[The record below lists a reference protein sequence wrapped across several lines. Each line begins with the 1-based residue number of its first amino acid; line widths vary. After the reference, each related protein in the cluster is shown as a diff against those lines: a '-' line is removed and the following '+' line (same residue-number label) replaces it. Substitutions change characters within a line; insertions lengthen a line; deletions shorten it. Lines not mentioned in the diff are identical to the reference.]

1 MMTVLK
7 AKRGGHTLLAVLLL
21 CIILFPLLWMG
32 LTSFKTEPDIY
43 KSPPRLLPREKLN
56 FSAYTTLFKMTNF
69 EYYMINS
76 FLISVVSSLVGVGLA
91 TCGVYSMSRFRIM
104 GGNLALFIIMFTYM
118 LPRSLIIIPFYTLG
132 MKLTLIDNRL
142 YLTFLY
148 MLVGFPFAVWMLRS
162 YIETI
167 PIAMEEAAMCDGAT
181 RFQAFYK
188 VVIPQAVPGMIATFV
203 FIFVNAWNELIFALV
218 IISSDTKKTIT
229 VGLSN
234 LVSDTAVYSW
244 ALLSAG
250 GVLATLPIIVIFFFM
265 QKRFVSGFFLGGV
278 KE

>member
-1 MMTVLK
+1 MT
-7 AKRGGHTLLAVLLL
+7 RSRFHFGFSIPSLLL
-21 CIILFPLLWMG
+21 IVIIAFPLLWMG
-32 LTSFKTEPDIY
+32 LTSLKPDPEVFLT
-43 KSPPRLLPREKLN
+43 PPRLLPQEPTLHPYKL
-56 FSAYTTLFKMTNF
+56 LFEFTNF
-69 EYYMINS
+69 GAYLTNS
-76 FLISVVSSLVGVGLA
+76 FVISLTSSVVGVALA
-91 TCGVYSMSRFRIM
+91 TCGVYAMSRFRIM
-104 GGNLALFIIMFTYM
+104 GGNAALFLIMFTYM

-132 MKLTLIDNRL
+132 NSLGLIDSRL
-142 YLTFLY
+142 YLTLLY
-148 MLVGFPFAVWMLRS
+148 VLIGFPFAVWLLRS

-167 PIAMEEAAMCDGAT
+167 SVTMEEAAMVDGAT

-218 IISSDTKKTIT
+218 IISTDAKKTLT

-250 GVLATLPIIVIFFFM
+250 GVLATLPILLVFFFV
-265 QKRFVSGFFLGGV
+265 QKRMISGLSLGSV
-278 KE
+278 KG